1 MGIVQNRILIV
12 VAAIGAAPMFAAPVS
27 AKTICN
33 GGGWCYNTSGK
44 RIHYHQQP
52 AVQNGW
58 VYDRWHHRHW
68 RRY

>member
-1 MGIVQNRILIV
+1 
-12 VAAIGAAPMFAAPVS
+12 MFAAPAS

-33 GGGWCYNTSGK
+33 GGGWCYNTNGK

-68 RRY
+68 HAY